1 LAIFAI
7 GLYATPDALA
17 DTTVSM
23 VAGSSVP
30 GCEELE
36 CFSPTTITIVTGESV
51 TWVNDDTMMH
61 FATSGIAP
69 TPDGIFDSGMVNAG
83 ESWSYTFDEPGTYD
97 YYCMVHAWMVGTV
110 IVDEVASMAE
120 IVELSVDKPSY
131 NIGDTITINGI
142 VSDDELGAHPVV
154 LKILNP
160 KGSLVIVFST
170 LPDAQGNFSSEAKA
184 IGPLWKDGAYS
195 VITSYRDKTLSTS
208 FSYSSTPSG
217 YVVYNAVGSA
227 VPGCEE
233 TTDGC
238 FIPSTITINPGES
251 VTFVNDDASPHTTTS
266 GTAIGGPDD
275 VWDSSLM
282 MSGEIYITP
291 ALSEGTYPY
300 YCMVHAWMQGT
311 VIVEV
316 EPAPVVEP
324 TPEPEAEPVQ
334 ETVLEPTISISA
346 DEESY
351 QVGDTIFV
359 TGNVGNYIGGDWVTA
374 ELVAPNGNIAQVE
387 QLTPN
392 SEGDFDTT
400 FKISLKTNGIYKI
413 KAWFGSAET
422 STTFL
427 VGSAERALVPLASVN
442 EKMEITMDFAN
453 DSNDS
458 QPFAFIV
465 QIKDENNLVISMS
478 NITGI
483 LGAGQ
488 TLDQVLSYIPTEPGT
503 YTIEKFLWSNLNNP
517 TALIDEKETFT
528 FIASDLGITISVP

>member
-1 LAIFAI
+1 MRIFDINSLQSRDHVYFLAISPDPTNKIIIVSLLAIFAI
-7 GLYATPDALA
+7 GLYATPDAFA
-17 DTTVSM
+17 ATHTVEN
-23 VAGSSVP
+23 ALNSSVP
-30 GCEELE
+30 GCEETNS
-36 CFSPTTITIVTGESV
+36 CFLPSTLTIAVG
-51 TWVNDDTMMH
+51 DTV
-61 FATSGIAP
+61 
-69 TPDGIFDSGMVNAG
+69 IFNNSDSG
-83 ESWSYTFDEPGTYD
+83 
-97 YYCMVHAWMVGTV
+97 
-110 IVDEVASMAE
+110 
-120 IVELSVDKPSY
+120 
-131 NIGDTITINGI
+131 
-142 VSDDELGAHPVV
+142 AH
-154 LKILNP
+154 
-160 KGSLVIVFST
+160 
-170 LPDAQGNFSSEAKA
+170 
-184 IGPLWKDGAYS
+184 
-195 VITSYRDKTLSTS
+195 TS
-208 FSYSSTPSG
+208 
-217 YVVYNAVGSA
+217 
-227 VPGCEE
+227 
-233 TTDGC
+233 
-238 FIPSTITINPGES
+238 
-251 VTFVNDDASPHTTTS
+251 TS
-266 GTAIGGPDD
+266 GTPSLGPDG
-275 VWDSSLM
+275 VWDSSLVM
-282 MSGEIYITP
+282 PGASYSVTLYE
-291 ALSEGTYPY
+291 SGTYDY
-300 YCMVHAWMQGT
+300 HCMVHPWMLGT
-311 VIVEV
+311 VIVEGES
-316 EPAPVVEP
+316 EPELVPEP
-324 TPEPEAEPVQ
+324 TPEPEPEPVQ
-334 ETVLEPTISISA
+334 ETVLEPTISIST

-400 FKISLKTNGIYKI
+400 FKISLKTNGIYEI

>member
-1 LAIFAI
+1 MNTKSIASLFVLLAIISVAATVPSA
-7 GLYATPDALA
+7 YAAHA
-17 DTTVSM
+17 DEATVSM

-30 GCEELE
+30 GCEETAE
-36 CFSPTTITIVTGESV
+36 GCFTPTTVTIAAGGHVE
-51 TWVNDDTMMH
+51 WVNDDTMMH

-97 YYCMVHAWMVGTV
+97 
-110 IVDEVASMAE
+110 
-120 IVELSVDKPSY
+120 
-131 NIGDTITINGI
+131 
-142 VSDDELGAHPVV
+142 
-154 LKILNP
+154 
-160 KGSLVIVFST
+160 
-170 LPDAQGNFSSEAKA
+170 
-184 IGPLWKDGAYS
+184 
-195 VITSYRDKTLSTS
+195 
-208 FSYSSTPSG
+208 
-217 YVVYNAVGSA
+217 
-227 VPGCEE
+227 
-233 TTDGC
+233 
-238 FIPSTITINPGES
+238 
-251 VTFVNDDASPHTTTS
+251 
-266 GTAIGGPDD
+266 
-275 VWDSSLM
+275 
-282 MSGEIYITP
+282 
-291 ALSEGTYPY
+291 Y

>member
-1 LAIFAI
+1 
-7 GLYATPDALA
+7 
-17 DTTVSM
+17 
-23 VAGSSVP
+23 
-30 GCEELE
+30 
-36 CFSPTTITIVTGESV
+36 
-51 TWVNDDTMMH
+51 MMH

-83 ESWSYTFDEPGTYD
+83 ESWSYTFDEP
-97 YYCMVHAWMVGTV
+97 
-110 IVDEVASMAE
+110 
-120 IVELSVDKPSY
+120 
-131 NIGDTITINGI
+131 
-142 VSDDELGAHPVV
+142 
-154 LKILNP
+154 
-160 KGSLVIVFST
+160 
-170 LPDAQGNFSSEAKA
+170 
-184 IGPLWKDGAYS
+184 
-195 VITSYRDKTLSTS
+195 
-208 FSYSSTPSG
+208 
-217 YVVYNAVGSA
+217 
-227 VPGCEE
+227 
-233 TTDGC
+233 
-238 FIPSTITINPGES
+238 
-251 VTFVNDDASPHTTTS
+251 
-266 GTAIGGPDD
+266 
-275 VWDSSLM
+275 
-282 MSGEIYITP
+282 
-291 ALSEGTYPY
+291 GTYPY

-359 TGNVGNYIGGDWVTA
+359 TGNIGNYTGGDWVTA